1 MKKLPPHAWHSQ
13 TLPLLAYAENAR
25 IRALPLPACQ
35 LARRHGLPPSTALA
49 VANAAGFNCGGDR

>member
-1 MKKLPPHAWHSQ
+1 MTKLPPQARHSQ
-13 TLPLLAYAENAR
+13 ILPLLAYGEHAR
-25 IRALPLPACQ
+25 ICALPLPARR